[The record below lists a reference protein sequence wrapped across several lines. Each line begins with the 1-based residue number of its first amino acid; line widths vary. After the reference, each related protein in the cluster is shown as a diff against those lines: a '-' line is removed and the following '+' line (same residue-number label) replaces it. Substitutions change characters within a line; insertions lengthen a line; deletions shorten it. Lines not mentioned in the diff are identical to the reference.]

1 MFGIVQRDLDMHE
14 QQFFIKRILKKLRQ
28 RILLIAL
35 NVLMMIEELLVFLG
49 EIIHYLIS
57 TFQIDEIERIE
68 LRCFDINSI
77 SMKSTLSMQQN

>member
-14 QQFFIKRILKKLRQ
+14 QQFFIKRILKELRQ
-28 RILLIAL
+28 RIFLIAL

-68 LRCFDINSI
+68 LQCFDINSI
-77 SMKSTLSMQQN
+77 SMKNILSM